1 MNEILISGIW
11 KDQQN
16 KTNQKNGS
24 KKSAKYDEKLSY
36 LRQTKIV
43 LPLIKLK
50 LVLWWDKKI
59 YINLI
64 YVFESLR
71 KIYNKHV

>member
-1 MNEILISGIW
+1 MNKILISATG

-16 KTNQKNGS
+16 KTNQKYGS

-50 LVLWWDKKI
+50 LVLWWDKKYI
-59 YINLI
+59 YKSYI
-64 YVFESLR
+64 YV
-71 KIYNKHV
+71 

>member
-1 MNEILISGIW
+1 MNKILISATG

-16 KTNQKNGS
+16 KTNQKYGS

-50 LVLWWDKKI
+50 LVLWKNI

-64 YVFESLR
+64 YMFKNLR

>member
-1 MNEILISGIW
+1 MNKILISATG

-16 KTNQKNGS
+16 KTNQKYGS

-64 YVFESLR
+64 YVFKNLR

>member
-1 MNEILISGIW
+1 MNKILISGIW

-36 LRQTKIV
+36 LQQTKIV

-50 LVLWWDKKI
+50 LVLWWDKKYI
-59 YINLI
+59 YKSYIC
-64 YVFESLR
+64 VWEFE
-71 KIYNKHV
+71 KNI